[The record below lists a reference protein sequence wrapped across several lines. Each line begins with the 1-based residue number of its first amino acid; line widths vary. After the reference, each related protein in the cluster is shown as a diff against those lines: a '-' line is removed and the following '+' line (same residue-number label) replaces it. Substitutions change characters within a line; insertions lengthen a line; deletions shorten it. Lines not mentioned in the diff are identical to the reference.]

1 MSMASRIRTV
11 RQTRFEGLHYVRN
24 NFLISPMNVLFQVL
38 LNSVHFNLSI
48 DHGTCLAVNAIR
60 IALF

>member
-38 LNSVHFNLSI
+38 LNSVDFNLSI
-48 DHGTCLAVNAIR
+48 DHGTRLAVNAIR